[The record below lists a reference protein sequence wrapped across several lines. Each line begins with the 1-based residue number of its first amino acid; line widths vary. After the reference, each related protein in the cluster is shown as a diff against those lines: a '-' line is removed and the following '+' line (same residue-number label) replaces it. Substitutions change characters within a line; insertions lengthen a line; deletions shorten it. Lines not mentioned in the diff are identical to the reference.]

1 MSPPSSPTLQQLH
14 HLDRSS
20 SGFHDQLSNLLYGEE
35 YQQCAPN
42 LRGDDLVWLVDYLDK
57 VRRCVTFPHSPLNQ
71 CRLSMDSILPVP
83 LSASVCVN
91 LEADAAL
98 VEYSQHRTRF
108 CLTF

>member
-1 MSPPSSPTLQQLH
+1 MSSPSSPTLQQLH

-71 CRLSMDSILPVP
+71 RRLSMDSILPVP
-83 LSASVCVN
+83 LSGSVCVN

-98 VEYSQHRTRF
+98 GGYSQHRTRF
-108 CLTF
+108 RLTF